1 MKMKEMR
8 FKQKKKYF
16 EVKLTEKQK
25 TERALEKVKGL

>member
-16 EVKLTEKQK
+16 EEKLTEKQK
-25 TERALEKVKGL
+25 NWKSFGKG